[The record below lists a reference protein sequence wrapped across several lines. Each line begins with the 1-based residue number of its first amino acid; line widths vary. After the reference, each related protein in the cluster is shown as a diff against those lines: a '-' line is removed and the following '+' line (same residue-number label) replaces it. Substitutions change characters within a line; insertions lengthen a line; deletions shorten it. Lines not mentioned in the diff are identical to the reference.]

1 MKLRTGSVPAFPP
14 TDVQR
19 EALLPVFQQS
29 WWLDALCGP
38 DGWKARTLLEN
49 ERGPAL
55 VWPVYTKKTGPFHY
69 HTMPPLTQQLE
80 WEYREAE
87 SYRYTGF
94 FEKDKRAVMFRLGLP
109 DTPGNLRLL
118 ENWGFVCKKGFT
130 YRISRPATEAQA
142 WQKISATARA
152 RIRKSAATL
161 QVRPENDPNKLY
173 PLVVKSHRRHGL
185 GMGISSDVCR
195 RLVQACVEKDRGGIF
210 VAEDA
215 GGRVHAAAW
224 VVWDDRRLYYLLAG
238 MDDAIEQTG
247 APRLLIW
254 HTMQLAFSKGLDY
267 DFHGGMSPEVGSVY
281 ASMGAE
287 PSFYLRAV
295 RYRPAFLEQIVTTA
309 KRFYAPNDRI
319 YH

>member
-1 MKLRTGSVPAFPP
+1 MKIRTGSVPAFNR
-14 TDVQR
+14 TDVHR
-19 EALLPVFQQS
+19 EELLPIFQQS
-29 WWLDALCGP
+29 WWLDAVCGA
-38 DGWKARTLLEN
+38 DGWKACTLLEN

-55 VWPVYTKKTGPFHY
+55 VWPVYTKSLGPFHY
-69 HTMPPLTQQLE
+69 QTLPPFTQQLD
-80 WEYREAE
+80 WEFNEQDDN
-87 SYRYTGF
+87 RYTGF
-94 FEKDKRAVMFRLGLP
+94 FEKDKRAVMFRLALP
-109 DTPGNLRLL
+109 DTSGNRRLL
-118 ENWGFVCKKGFT
+118 ENWGFECKKAFT
-130 YRISRPATEAQA
+130 YRISRPATVEQA

-152 RIRKSAATL
+152 RIRKSAANL

-185 GMGISSDVCR
+185 GMAFSSNACN
-195 RLVQACVEKDRGGIF
+195 RLIQACLEKDRGGMY
-210 VAEDA
+210 VAEDDR
-215 GGRVHAAAW
+215 GRVHAAALA
-224 VVWDDRRLYYLLAG
+224 VWDDRRLYYLLAG

-295 RYRPAFLEQIVTTA
+295 RYRPAFLKQIVTTA